1 MGSYKRYKQ
10 EPDQKGPS
18 KGKSDV
24 LLFWKCLKGAGGCI
38 FHLRYGG
45 VGGQILRQ
53 QYWRWRDCS
62 GATAEYK
69 GERGPKPGAGGVGDE
84 DGREGMWS
92 RNT

>member
-18 KGKSDV
+18 KGKLDV

-53 QYWRWRDCS
+53 QY
-62 GATAEYK
+62 
-69 GERGPKPGAGGVGDE
+69 
-84 DGREGMWS
+84 
-92 RNT
+92 